1 MTARV
6 RNRVIQAF
14 AVVGVALLATST
26 AFACTNYKGYLD
38 ATGNGTGNTAQRV
51 AGTGSGMNWC
61 VVKTPTVKVATG
73 QNAGSL
79 TLVTGRS
86 NTTAASSGG
95 DGCGTST
102 QMRESNGS
110 LVQYTTAVTDG
121 AGYMPQ
127 GGGSGA
133 VHNCHGTT
141 GTKLETN
148 GTVDANGVWKS
159 GNGTNTINFTAVPGP
174 QSVCIYGTGRVGTA
188 DAIAINFD
196 AV

>member
-1 MTARV
+1 MRAGV
-6 RNRVIQAF
+6 RSKVMGAF
-14 AVVGVALLATST
+14 AIVVVVLMASSA
-26 AFACTNYKGYLD
+26 AYACTVFKGKLD

-61 VVKTPTVKVATG
+61 VVKTPSVKVSTASS
-73 QNAGSL
+73 ASL
-79 TLVTGRS
+79 TLATGAS

-95 DGCGTST
+95 DGCATST
-102 QMRESNGS
+102 KMRASG
-110 LVQYTTAVTDG
+110 LGIQYSTAVTDG

-133 VHNCHGTT
+133 VHNCHGTP
-141 GTKLETN
+141 GRVLESN
-148 GTVDANGVWKS
+148 GTVNSSGVWTS
-159 GNGTNTINFTAVPGP
+159 GTSGTNTITFTAVAGQ
-174 QSVCIYGTGRVGTA
+174 QSVCIYGTGIIGTA

>member
-1 MTARV
+1 
-6 RNRVIQAF
+6 
-14 AVVGVALLATST
+14 
-26 AFACTNYKGYLD
+26 
-38 ATGNGTGNTAQRV
+38 
-51 AGTGSGMNWC
+51 MNWC

-73 QNAGSL
+73 QDAGSL

-86 NTTAASSGG
+86 DTIPASDGG
-95 DGCGTST
+95 DGCPVESQLRNSTS
-102 QMRESNGS
+102 
-110 LVQYTTAVTDG
+110 LIQYTTAVTDG

-141 GTKLETN
+141 GRKLETN
-148 GTVDANGVWKS
+148 GTVVDGVWTS
-159 GNGTNTINFTAVPGP
+159 GKTKTNTINFTAVAGP
-174 QSVCIYGTGRVGTA
+174 QSVCIYGTGLLGAA